1 MAIALATLDAA
12 GIATET
18 ESDFDELTESSDNL
32 FLRNLSKIIAD
43 SEQTTSTSQETQLS
57 ITEVAATP
65 QPQFG
70 YFLPLSFTPKLR
82 TKRSS
87 NLITFPWRKFIE
99 NHDVSFPT
107 GILTS
112 RAAHQH
118 HSRSQ
123 HNRWA

>member
-12 GIATET
+12 GVTTET
-18 ESDFDELTESSDNL
+18 ESDFDELTESSENL

-43 SEQTTSTSQETQLS
+43 SEQTTSTSQESQLC
-57 ITEVAATP
+57 ITEVAATS

-70 YFLPLSFTPKLR
+70 YFLPLPFTPKLR

-87 NLITFPWRKFIE
+87 NPITFPWRKFIE
-99 NHDVSFPT
+99 KHDVFVPT
-107 GILTS
+107 GIHTN

-123 HNRWA
+123 TINR

>member
-12 GIATET
+12 GVAPET
-18 ESDFDELTESSDNL
+18 ESDFDELTESSENL

-43 SEQTTSTSQETQLS
+43 SEQTTSTSQESQLC

-70 YFLPLSFTPKLR
+70 YFLPLPFTPKLR
-82 TKRSS
+82 TKRFS
-87 NLITFPWRKFIE
+87 NPITLPRRKFIE
-99 NHDVSFPT
+99 KHDVFIPT
-107 GILTS
+107 GILMS

-118 HSRSQ
+118 HSTSRTT
-123 HNRWA
+123 NR